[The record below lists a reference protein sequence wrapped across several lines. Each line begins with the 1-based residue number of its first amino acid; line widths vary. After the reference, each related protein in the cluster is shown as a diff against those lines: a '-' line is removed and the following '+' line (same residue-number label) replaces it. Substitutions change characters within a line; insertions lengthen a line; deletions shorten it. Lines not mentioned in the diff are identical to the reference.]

1 MKIYITTASLQN
13 GLGSWSP
20 TQKSFSSLKFL
31 SCHYCAPRYKKS
43 FGIVSKSV
51 QIDPIMPGLYSQDG
65 IVTVCGIS
73 SSLIEN
79 ISKLIT
85 EWGVNRDARHFIK
98 LLVLQLLKTATKY
111 FTTLHQSLGTMGT
124 YIKIILRGHPN
135 LPVQLRVYQCNER
148 QTIIGIFS

>member
-1 MKIYITTASLQN
+1 MKICITTASLQN

-98 LLVLQLLKTATKY
+98 LLVLQLLKTATEV
-111 FTTLHQSLGTMGT
+111 LHHITPIAGYNGDLYKNNFERPSKSPSSTQSVSM
-124 YIKIILRGHPN
+124 
-135 LPVQLRVYQCNER
+135 
-148 QTIIGIFS
+148 